1 MEESNPSTQN
11 KSTETKTEKHMENS
25 KETAEVPLTSQDE
38 ATKANSEAPANSL
51 ERATLLFGKDAIDT
65 LESKTVVVAGCGG
78 VGSFA
83 IEALAR
89 SGVGRLVLIDKD
101 VVEASNLNRQLCALT
116 STVGQAKTEILKERI
131 ARIRPQTEVI
141 AYTGWYDKQLNDWLL
156 EQKPDYVLDCID
168 SMRSKQDLILF
179 ALDNQIPVISSM
191 GMARRKDPTKI
202 EIMELEKTTNDPM
215 AKVMRNWKRKN
226 RIRKKIMTVC
236 STELP
241 IPMEPGKSLP
251 SAIFVPASA
260 GLAMASYCVQDLM
273 NPKPEKKTD
282 FSIQPEPMDPA
293 EMVNRMTEKV
303 NTMTEMVN
311 TKGETK

>member
-1 MEESNPSTQN
+1 MEESNPSTQHN
-11 KSTETKTEKHMENS
+11 SIETKIEKQMENS
-25 KETAEVPLTSQDE
+25 KENAEVPLTSQE
-38 ATKANSEAPANSL
+38 KTTALKNEAPANSL
-51 ERATLLFGKDAIDT
+51 ERAKLLFGKDAIDT

-89 SGVGRLVLIDKD
+89 SGVGKLVLIDKD

-116 STVGQAKTEILKERI
+116 STVDQAKTEILKARI
-131 ARIRPQTEVI
+131 ADIRPQTEVI
-141 AYTGWYDKQLNDWLL
+141 AYTGWYDKELNDWLL

-168 SMRSKQDLILF
+168 SMRSKQDLISF

-273 NPKPEKKTD
+273 NPKNKKETNQTNQTNPTK
-282 FSIQPEPMDPA
+282 SPVQPESVDA
-293 EMVNRMTEKV
+293 
-303 NTMTEMVN
+303 
-311 TKGETK
+311 KGENK

>member
-1 MEESNPSTQN
+1 
-11 KSTETKTEKHMENS
+11 
-25 KETAEVPLTSQDE
+25 
-38 ATKANSEAPANSL
+38 
-51 ERATLLFGKDAIDT
+51 
-65 LESKTVVVAGCGG
+65 
-78 VGSFA
+78 
-83 IEALAR
+83 
-89 SGVGRLVLIDKD
+89 
-101 VVEASNLNRQLCALT
+101 
-116 STVGQAKTEILKERI
+116 
-131 ARIRPQTEVI
+131 
-141 AYTGWYDKQLNDWLL
+141 
-156 EQKPDYVLDCID
+156 
-168 SMRSKQDLILF
+168 
-179 ALDNQIPVISSM
+179 
-191 GMARRKDPTKI
+191 
-202 EIMELEKTTNDPM
+202 
-215 AKVMRNWKRKN
+215 
-226 RIRKKIMTVC
+226 MTVC